1 MMYHNYIIDGK
12 EIICKQYDLID
23 EVMVGEASMLR
34 GYDQLNNS
42 CTKLINIQLKL
53 RNILYYLKKLDK
65 DNIKAI
71 DTKLNNKINE
81 SLKSLINLSDIFL
94 EEIVS
99 YNYDSYHLNN
109 RCLSLKEEISL
120 LYKIISSS
128 DQSNQLFT
136 MHSFLFTDVALT
148 LFVNLATLFAIKLVA
163 TNFLSYKI
171 ANDDNDFLL
180 FTATTFSSIFY
191 SKIKEHNQKPS
202 FQVEYI
208 SSLVSDMH
216 SNIDLFVGQHP
227 LSTNIDDVS

>member
-23 EVMVGEASMLR
+23 EVMVGETSMLR
-34 GYDQLNNS
+34 GYNQLDNS
-42 CTKLINIQLKL
+42 CTRLINIKSKL
-53 RNILYYLKKLDK
+53 QNILYYLKKLDK

-81 SLKSLINLSDIFL
+81 SLKSSINLSDIFL

-99 YNYDSYHLNN
+99 YNYDSYHLHN

-120 LYKIISSS
+120 LYKIISSN
-128 DQSNQLFT
+128 DQSKQLFT
-136 MHSFLFTDVALT
+136 MHSFLFADVALT
-148 LFVNLATLFAIKLVA
+148 LFVNVVTFFPIRLLA

-171 ANDDNDFLL
+171 ENDYDDFLL
-180 FTATTFSSIFY
+180 FTAATFSSMLY

-202 FQVEYI
+202 AQVEYI
-208 SSLVSDMH
+208 SSLVSDMYN
-216 SNIDLFVGQHP
+216 NIDLFMGQHH
-227 LSTNIDDVS
+227 LSTNTDDIT